1 MKQICLTEE
10 EFEIVLKA
18 LNIAGSVEPGNY
30 EYDNLF
36 DAILY
41 EGRVNSYV

>member
-1 MKQICLTEE
+1 MLNVKLTEE

-36 DAILY
+36 DAITY
-41 EGRVNSYV
+41 EGRVNGYV